1 MKLALGTVQFGLPYG
16 ITNSTGQVAQDE
28 VIRILQRARGLG
40 VDVLDTA
47 AAYGQSEAVLG
58 CCGDVAHAFR
68 LITKTLPKGG

>member
-47 AAYGQSEAVLG
+47 AGLSPKPCQRAGRWRMPTG
-58 CCGDVAHAFR
+58 CS
-68 LITKTLPKGG
+68 K